1 MSHETRPTKRNW
13 EEGRVLLL
21 RPGDRKNRSL
31 PRWETFIGGGG
42 GGDNGEEQKN
52 LFLRK
57 RIIKRRLFR
66 ERTPSDD
73 FISEW

>member
-42 GGDNGEEQKN
+42 ETNGEEQKN